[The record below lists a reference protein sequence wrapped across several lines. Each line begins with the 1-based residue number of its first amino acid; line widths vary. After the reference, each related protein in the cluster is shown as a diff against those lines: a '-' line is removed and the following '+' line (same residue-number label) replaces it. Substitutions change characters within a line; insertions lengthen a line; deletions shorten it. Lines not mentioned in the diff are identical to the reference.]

1 MQIKFTLN
9 GDPVD
14 VVLKTGDRLLID
26 VLREDLRLTGTK
38 HGCGIGA
45 CGICTV
51 IVNGAPVASCLQ
63 LAALCD
69 GAEVRTIEGLASASI
84 LHAVQQA
91 FVNRSALQCG
101 ICIPGH
107 VVAACALLEKNPQP
121 SDEDIRASVDS
132 VYCRCTGYVRI
143 VEAYRE
149 AAALM
154 RGLWHASPHAPKL
167 PATES
172 SDAAANSLIRDREQ
186 DWWPAACVSLRDGLI
201 DVLAAGAKRRH
212 LRSMLA
218 RFFGR
223 VGDY

>member
-1 MQIKFTLN
+1 MAPVPIKFTLN
-9 GDPVD
+9 GDPVEIA
-14 VVLKTGDRLLID
+14 LKTGDRLLIE

-51 IVNGAPVASCLQ
+51 IMDGAPVASCLQ

-69 GAEVRTIEGLASASI
+69 GADIRTVEGLAGASA

-107 VVAACALLEKNPQP
+107 IMAACALLEANPQP
-121 SDEDIRASVDS
+121 SEEEIRASIDS

-143 VEAYRE
+143 MDAYKEAI
-149 AAALM
+149 A
-154 RGLWHASPHAPKL
+154 
-167 PATES
+167 
-172 SDAAANSLIRDREQ
+172 
-186 DWWPAACVSLRDGLI
+186 
-201 DVLAAGAKRRH
+201 
-212 LRSMLA
+212 LA
-218 RFFGR
+218 RKAGQT
-223 VGDY
+223 

>member
-1 MQIKFTLN
+1 MAPVQIKFTLN
-9 GDPVD
+9 GDPVE

-51 IVNGAPVASCLQ
+51 MVNGAPVASCLQ

-69 GAEVRTIEGLASASI
+69 GAEVRTVEGLASAST

-91 FVNRSALQCG
+91 FVDRSALQCG

-107 VVAACALLEKNPQP
+107 VVAACALLSRNPQP
-121 SDEDIRASVDS
+121 GEEEIRASVDS

-143 VEAYRE
+143 AEAYKE
-149 AAALM
+149 AIALM
-154 RGLWHASPHAPKL
+154 RKAQ
-167 PATES
+167 
-172 SDAAANSLIRDREQ
+172 AA
-186 DWWPAACVSLRDGLI
+186 
-201 DVLAAGAKRRH
+201 
-212 LRSMLA
+212 
-218 RFFGR
+218 
-223 VGDY
+223 